1 MNSGGY
7 YNKPAVDWARR
18 NIKTPVEIRMRFSS
32 TAGKV
37 FTYSLIFCVPAAFFT
52 VGLYGILTGVKD
64 RNAVYAAFFF
74 GFLLMIPFGFIALLG
89 VYVRRG
95 LAKSL
100 DSEGVNAPMGR
111 KFYWRKLYYVDH
123 VTKHYRA
130 GGVSRRVSDNQLEL
144 VFEDGKVTIPPLIY
158 DRGMIWDLINA
169 LPSQVRDDGVPR
181 VREQQIMT
189 EEDLRSFLDLPRGT
203 GKQDR

>member
-7 YNKPAVDWARR
+7 YNKPAADWARR
-18 NIKTPVEIRMRFSS
+18 NIKTPVEIRMRFNS

-37 FTYSLIFCVPAAFFT
+37 FTYSLIFCVPAAFFAL
-52 VGLYGILTGVKD
+52 GLYGILTGVKD

-74 GFLLMIPFGFIALLG
+74 GLLLIIPFGFIALLG

-100 DSEGVNAPMGR
+100 DSEGVNAPLGR
-111 KFYWRKLYYVDH
+111 KFYWGKLYYVDH
-123 VTKHYRA
+123 VTKHFRA
-130 GGVSRRVSDNQLEL
+130 GGASRRVSDNQLEL

-169 LPSQVRDDGVPR
+169 LPSHVRDDGVPR

-189 EEDLRSFLDLPRGT
+189 EEDLRSFLNLPRET